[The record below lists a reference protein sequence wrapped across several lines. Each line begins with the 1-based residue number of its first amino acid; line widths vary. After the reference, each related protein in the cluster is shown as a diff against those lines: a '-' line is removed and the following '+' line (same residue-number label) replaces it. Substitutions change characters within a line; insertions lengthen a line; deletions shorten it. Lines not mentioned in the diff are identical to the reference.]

1 MFFNS
6 QPGMTPLARRLTMI
20 VVLIVAALAGAL
32 LFEALLS
39 IGSPSPFA
47 HTRQGHLMGW
57 VGLGVILLVFVYPI
71 RKRLSRNDR
80 WPRGWFQVHMTAGV
94 IGPIL
99 IVLHSGAHLHAIV
112 PQVALAAMAVVVVSG
127 IVGQGVHYLALRT
140 LNDRRREL
148 HEEGLTP
155 DEIDVRLRGMAAQ
168 EEGFRLWQ
176 AVHAPMTLMFLVLT
190 AVHVIGAL
198 YFGGL

>member
-1 MFFNS
+1 
-6 QPGMTPLARRLTMI
+6 MTLVTRRLTTI
-20 VVLIVAALAGAL
+20 IVLIISAVGGAL

-71 RKRLSRNDR
+71 KKRLCRNDR
-80 WPRGWFQVHMTAGV
+80 WPRGWFQVHITAGV
-94 IGPIL
+94 IGPLL
-99 IVLHSGAHLHAIV
+99 IVLHSGAHVHALV
-112 PQVALAAMAVVVVSG
+112 PQLALAAMAIVAVSG

-140 LNDRRREL
+140 LNDRRQQL
-148 HEEGLTP
+148 HEQGLSP
-155 DEIDVRLRGMAAQ
+155 DEIDVRLRRMAAQ

-176 AVHAPMTLMFLVLT
+176 AVHAPMTLIFLALT
-190 AVHVIGAL
+190 AMHVAGAL
-198 YFGGL
+198 YFGGM

>member
-6 QPGMTPLARRLTMI
+6 QPGMTPLANRLTMI

-57 VGLGVILLVFVYPI
+57 VGLGVILLVLVYPI

-94 IGPIL
+94 IGVGALLLLPAAL
-99 IVLHSGAHLHAIV
+99 IELQGHPLPTLSLKEGSEVLLLGAGASGLAYLFYN
-112 PQVALAAMAVVVVSG
+112 VALQDNPYP
-127 IVGQGVHYLALRT
+127 QGDL
-140 LNDRRREL
+140 
-148 HEEGLTP
+148 P
-155 DEIDVRLRGMAAQ
+155 
-168 EEGFRLWQ
+168 
-176 AVHAPMTLMFLVLT
+176 
-190 AVHVIGAL
+190 
-198 YFGGL
+198 